1 MYAQVVIKTVNILIS
16 RCCFA
21 EDGTDLFISACHAD
35 STLISLTRPIKF
47 FYLWRCRCRCRRRC
61 KSSLMGSR
69 KRQAFFLLDKSQKQ
83 SKANKV
89 QHNSKRLSTWKK
101 RCPWPGENGKEQ
113 QNEWESSTFPTLLSR
128 EASRLPD
135 SILSMSL
142 SFFNESTC
150 LSEACNEHFKSS
162 TSLRSTKQQ
171 RNQANFTIATGQ
183 QRSWSSLN
191 SAKLTQISH
200 GSDYLI
206 KLWTV
211 TYFWFTQM
219 RQMNTLNALVSSTIL
234 PWRNFHLA
242 PTGKMRK

>member
-1 MYAQVVIKTVNILIS
+1 MSLSLPSPSSMQKLPNGKQKTT
-16 RCCFA
+16 
-21 EDGTDLFISACHAD
+21 G
-35 STLISLTRPIKF
+35 
-47 FYLWRCRCRCRRRC
+47 
-61 KSSLMGSR
+61 
-69 KRQAFFLLDKSQKQ
+69 FLLDKSQKQ

-89 QHNSKRLSTWKK
+89 QHNFKRLSTGKKK

-171 RNQANFTIATGQ
+171 SNQANFTIATGQ
-183 QRSWSSLN
+183 QRSWNSLD
-191 SAKLTQISH
+191 STKLTQISQD
-200 GSDYLI
+200 SDYLI
-206 KLWTV
+206 KLLDSYVFLIYSNETDE
-211 TYFWFTQM
+211 YS
-219 RQMNTLNALVSSTIL
+219 RRVSKFD
-234 PWRNFHLA
+234 NLA
-242 PTGKMRK
+242 MTKFSLGTNWEMRK